1 MTLENHH
8 PAPKQHIYAFFILC
22 LSPLFSPYLINPNI
36 APYYFIPAFALL
48 SLLIFLCHSS
58 RVNIRVPYL
67 AIIFFLFSIPF
78 IYDSHLLL
86 FSFALASIFLMGN
99 LLSHRNLDDAYKV
112 FSISTGIIILISLYV
127 WLGLNGK
134 EALHFYGW
142 ALTTDALGVKING
155 PFANGNVLAIVMLC
169 AWVIS
174 AYYWLNSEKQTQ
186 WLWLCVLLFFW
197 IYIFLSMARGAWLAQ
212 AFMCIWFIIVLLRK
226 KEKKKLIAL
235 IGAGIL
241 AALIGNSLLSQFQS
255 PPPTSI
261 AGPEQKFNSIIES
274 SFTSRKIIWESAWN
288 IWLNHPISGVGASQL
303 KAHYLTSQAAVMDSF
318 PNTHGAGATDSAHNI
333 FLHLLAEYG
342 VLGLVL
348 WLLISS
354 LLLQQTWKYKFKSN
368 SIRWPALTS
377 ALVLWFQGHINI
389 SLTEPY
395 PLIIF
400 AFMLGISCRLSL
412 RSYGMHVK
420 HQWLLISISIVLIG
434 LLSTGI
440 QSTKTWYTFEKW
452 LRMDNS
458 HPDKGLLANKLAE
471 DDALYPFIVSFSFP
485 HMARTGN
492 EKLLHQL
499 QPMVLR
505 ALSIYQSPTLY
516 RELFYTYVINN
527 KFNDACQLGKFIKKQ
542 RWRSESNSEAYDRVC
557 QGLVPDKKYYF

>member
-8 PAPKQHIYAFFILC
+8 PAPKQHIYAFFMLC

-48 SLLIFLCHSS
+48 SLLIFLWHSS
-58 RVNIRVPYL
+58 RASIEVPYL

-142 ALTTDALGVKING
+142 ALTTDALHVKING

-235 IGAGIL
+235 ISVGAV
-241 AALIGNSLLSQFQS
+241 AALIGNNLFTQFQS
-255 PPPTSI
+255 PLPTG
-261 AGPEQKFNSIIES
+261 AGGVEQQFNSIIES

-303 KAHYLTSQAAVMDSF
+303 KAHYLTSQAEVMDSF
-318 PNTHGAGATDSAHNI
+318 PNAYGLGATDSAHNI

-342 VLGLVL
+342 IAGLVL

-354 LLLQQTWKYKFKSN
+354 LLLQQAWKYKFKLD
-368 SIRWPALTS
+368 SIRWPALAS
-377 ALVLWFQGHINI
+377 ALILWFQGHGNL

-412 RSYGMHVK
+412 RSYSIHIK

-434 LLSTGI
+434 LLLTGI
-440 QSTKTWYTFEKW
+440 QSTKKWYTFEQW
-452 LRMDNS
+452 LHMDNS
-458 HPDKGLLANKLAE
+458 HPDKGLLTNKLGK
-471 DDALYPFIVSFSFP
+471 DDDLYPFIVSFSFP
-485 HMARTGN
+485 YMARTGN
-492 EKLLHQL
+492 EKLSHQL

-505 ALSIYQSPTLY
+505 ALSLYQSPTLY
-516 RELFYTYVINN
+516 RELFYTYLINS
-527 KFNDACQLGKFIKKQ
+527 KLADACQLGEFIQKQ
-542 RWRSESNSEAYDRVC
+542 RWPDEINSEAYNLVC
-557 QGLVPDKKYYF
+557 QDLLPDKYHF